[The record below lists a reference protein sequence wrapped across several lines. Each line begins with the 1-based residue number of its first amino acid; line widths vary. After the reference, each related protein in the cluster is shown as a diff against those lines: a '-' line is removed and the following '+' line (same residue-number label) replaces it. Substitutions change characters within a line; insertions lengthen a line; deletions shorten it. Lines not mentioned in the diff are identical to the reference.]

1 MRVWMADMYEGE
13 GLINFQ
19 ALADAGCAGVVL
31 KSSMGGGMANLNWL
45 SQAVN
50 GVRQAGLRLGFYH
63 WVDPTQ
69 SATRQAGYLR
79 QAVERFGPD
88 FLALD
93 NEQWWASW
101 DKYHRYL
108 RKEIPGSEVPRLRGD
123 VIIQS
128 FLDTMAAV
136 AGLRPLMMQYSAR
149 WFQQGYCP
157 QMSDH
162 NPRWG
167 GWVASYDVGT
177 RVRQFPTVESF
188 ETALD
193 ELNAPRYVPNNM
205 DVWMWQF
212 TDRWGVPGVA
222 PMDLSVWMGD
232 EASLDE
238 AIGAGASDPFFP
250 PYEPTE
256 QRRSFAIPWLNVR
269 SGPSTVYAVTRRIY
283 PGGTFYVFEKR
294 QGNGYEWGR
303 ISDSEW
309 VALRWS
315 VIV

>member
-1 MRVWMADMYEGE
+1 MRVWIADMYEGE

-31 KSSMGGGMANLNWL
+31 KSSMGGGTSNLTWL
-45 SQAVN
+45 TQAVN
-50 GVRQAGLRLGFYH
+50 GVRRAGLRLGFYH

-88 FLALD
+88 FLSLD

-101 DKYHRYL
+101 DKFYKYR
-108 RKEIPGSEVPRLRGD
+108 RGEIPASQVPRLRGD
-123 VIIQS
+123 VIIRAY
-128 FLDTMAAV
+128 LDTMTAV
-136 AGLRPLMMQYSAR
+136 ESLRPMIMQYSAR

-222 PMDLSVWMGD
+222 PMDLSIWMGD

-238 AIGAGASDPFFP
+238 AIGTGANDPFFP

>member
-13 GLINFQ
+13 GLINYQ

-45 SQAVN
+45 TQAVN
-50 GVRQAGLRLGFYH
+50 GVRRAGLRLGFYH

-69 SATRQAGYLR
+69 SAIRQAGYLR

-108 RKEIPGSEVPRLRGD
+108 RKEILGSEVPRLRGD

-149 WFQQGYCP
+149 WFQVGYCP
-157 QMSDH
+157 QMREH
-162 NPRWG
+162 NNRWA

-177 RVRQFPTVESF
+177 RVQQFPTVESF
-188 ETALD
+188 ANALD
-193 ELNAPRYVPNNM
+193 GLTQPRYVPDNM
-205 DVWMWQF
+205 PVRMWQF
-212 TDRWGVPGVA
+212 TDRWGMPGVS
-222 PMDLSVWMGD
+222 PMDLSIWMGD
-232 EASLDE
+232 IASLDE
-238 AIGAGASDPFFP
+238 SIGSEPYPYP
-250 PYEPTE
+250 PPVEPLE
-256 QRRSFAIPWLNVR
+256 RRRSFAVPWINVR

-283 PGGTFYVFEKR
+283 PGGVFDVFEKR

-303 ISDSEW
+303 VSESEW

-315 VIV
+315 VVI